1 MPAER
6 RLAESTVRPSG
17 DDGKTVAALRV
28 GDEHAFRS
36 LFYRYSPMM
45 KRVAGRYV
53 DSDAVA
59 EEVVQETWLAVVTGI
74 ERFEGRSALGTW
86 ILSILIHQA
95 KTQTAR
101 ERRALPFC
109 SFTQETEGEP
119 ALDGTCLQPG
129 EEAWPGYWAA
139 PPRPWQKPDRRV
151 LSLEARGRLR
161 DALAQLPERQRMI
174 VGLRDIEGLSA
185 QDVCGLLELSKENQR
200 VLLHRGRSRL
210 RSVLAAYFE
219 GRGV

>member
-6 RLAESTVRPSG
+6 LVAAFTVRPSG
-17 DDGKTVAALRV
+17 DDGKTAAALRV
-28 GDEHAFRS
+28 GDERAFRA
-36 LFYRYSPMM
+36 LFYCYSPMM

-95 KTQTAR
+95 KTHTAR
-101 ERRALPFC
+101 ERRALPFS
-109 SFTQETEGEP
+109 SFPQETEGEP
-119 ALDGTCLQPG
+119 ALDTNCFQPG
-129 EEAWPGYWAA
+129 DEACPGYWAA
-139 PPRPWQKPDRRV
+139 PPRPWQNPDRRV
-151 LSLEARGRLR
+151 LSLEARARLKE
-161 DALAQLPERQRMI
+161 ALAQLPERQRMI
-174 VGLRDIEGLSA
+174 LGLRDIEGLSA
-185 QDVCGLLELSKENQR
+185 QEVCGLLELSKENQR
-200 VLLHRGRSRL
+200 VLLHRARSRL
-210 RSVLAAYFE
+210 RSVLAGYFD